1 MEVLLSDNSIQYPGS
16 DPQIDDPYKGIC
28 IVHAIYKGSN
38 NFIDYS
44 SSELKQSTRS
54 DTINPD
60 ILKSELTKIDTLSY
74 DLNTEIAKL
83 SINNKDIFYHDFN
96 NFFPDKQRIYR
107 GSGFIRTL
115 NNKQYV
121 ITCNHIMVKYASY
134 VGYCTNVNS
143 TIICFNMI
151 IYKRIPELDIVIME
165 ISSKL
170 DYPLPDIPFEY
181 PKKINKMTEKETHN
195 HNILISG
202 EYNPNNIEKPVFK
215 KIELNTDIIQ
225 EFDIL
230 KSTYIHD
237 IPIISIPVHEI
248 LSIKKILNEYKL
260 DITQYL
266 NITFLKKQNIS
277 QKIADVLSG
286 TSGSIIRSNNN
297 NIGMCCL
304 YADSSSGIFL
314 KALPLF
320 LIDIIVKN
328 TIFLN
333 QNIVLGIQVDTY
345 PCDIEYMKEH
355 FYAQYV
361 VQQSCNYING
371 KKMFTFNEGDI
382 IIEVDGQL
390 FDNNK
395 LLYCNEMQT
404 SVPLNTYL
412 MIKSNI
418 LPGIPITIKIAK
430 QYKNDSK
437 IRIHNLLS
445 IPYNEMFHISVISKL
460 YCRWNNIIFIELSEE
475 FINFYKR
482 IGIDLIWNDK
492 KENIYSLDNEK
503 HIILFNYKKK
513 LENIILNTDYYVSMP
528 YIGKLGYYFYQL
540 KFVGQKKIN
549 HMNELIEIINYA
561 TINKKK
567 KLSFKLCTY
576 MSKKTLIEY
585 II

>member
-361 VQQSCNYING
+361 ELAGRMFGAYMNYTWNPVTKKLQIIRDPKATGENVLLWTYNLKPEVNMLQDFQISQWIRDYMVANCKMIIGEAREKFGTIAGPQGGGTLNG
-371 KKMFTFNEGDI
+371 TAMKAEAQTQMDGLLEQLKMY
-382 IIEVDGQL
+382 VDGSQ
-390 FDNNK
+390 
-395 LLYCNEMQT
+395 
-404 SVPLNTYL
+404 PLTW
-412 MIKSNI
+412 
-418 LPGIPITIKIAK
+418 
-430 QYKNDSK
+430 
-437 IRIHNLLS
+437 
-445 IPYNEMFHISVISKL
+445 VI
-460 YCRWNNIIFIELSEE
+460 
-475 FINFYKR
+475 
-482 IGIDLIWNDK
+482 G
-492 KENIYSLDNEK
+492 
-503 HIILFNYKKK
+503 
-513 LENIILNTDYYVSMP
+513 
-528 YIGKLGYYFYQL
+528 
-540 KFVGQKKIN
+540 
-549 HMNELIEIINYA
+549 
-561 TINKKK
+561 
-567 KLSFKLCTY
+567 
-576 MSKKTLIEY
+576 
-585 II
+585 